1 MRYDVGRFRRPM
13 RRGVMEQMVSLIS
26 LGDGSTLTLDFTT
39 GVLDS
44 RLTFTRASDATFINS
59 SGLVQYA
66 DANHVRNSTMLVST
80 LWTQTTTGTGA
91 TTINGDGSVRF
102 NGAGGRV
109 TWLQSV
115 ALAAG
120 LQTTFSF
127 RVTAFTNTDLR
138 TSDLFFSGFGFTGQQ
153 YFYTDENG
161 TTHSL
166 TAFESLPKTGT
177 NGRGVYSC
185 TATTT
190 GTSCNVIFGA
200 DCNGVGRLGDV
211 TIRDPQVQYG
221 TVVPRRAYV
230 PNSSTISA
238 KWDSARFDHDPITR
252 APRGLLIEGQAT
264 NICLNGSMAYT
275 ATAPTSWTRGFSGCT
290 VASVDSTT
298 FAGQKAWSIS
308 ATASGQ
314 RDLLEQVIALA
325 ANTTYTVSVYLEAV
339 TGTVATFAY
348 MTSLPAGATSNTV
361 VNPSA
366 GRISFTVTVAA
377 TAGNGTLRIGIGTAT
392 GTGVSA
398 DASVRFSH
406 VQVETGEGASSY
418 IPTGASQATRVAD
431 SCVMTGTNF
440 SSWFAGATEG
450 VLYAECERPTKIPSP
465 ATDHA
470 IVGTRYANGQG
481 LWIYASA
488 TNQYPS
494 AYIFPT
500 GGAQFAGG
508 IATRISL
515 INKQAVRWFDGN
527 DITNFGN
534 GTQGTTNTAG
544 TGTMVPTMLTIGAN
558 STSGTEGNLEWLNG
572 CIRRVKFWPTALP
585 NAQIIALTT

>member
-1 MRYDVGRFRRPM
+1 M

-26 LGDGSTLTLDFTT
+26 LGDGSTLSLDFTT
-39 GVLDS
+39 GVLDP
-44 RLTFTRASDATFINS
+44 RLTFTRSTTGTFINS
-59 SGLVQYA
+59 SGYVTSA
-66 DANHVRNSTMLVST
+66 A
-80 LWTQTTTGTGA
+80 
-91 TTINGDGSVRF
+91 IN
-102 NGAGGRV
+102 A
-109 TWLQSV
+109 
-115 ALAAG
+115 
-120 LQTTFSF
+120 
-127 RVTAFTNTDLR
+127 
-138 TSDLFFSGFGFTGQQ
+138 
-153 YFYTDENG
+153 
-161 TTHSL
+161 
-166 TAFESLPKTGT
+166 P
-177 NGRGVYSC
+177 
-185 TATTT
+185 
-190 GTSCNVIFGA
+190 
-200 DCNGVGRLGDV
+200 
-211 TIRDPQVQYG
+211 
-221 TVVPRRAYV
+221 
-230 PNSSTISA
+230 
-238 KWDSARFDHDPITR
+238 RFDYDPTTLQ
-252 APRGLLIEGQAT
+252 PRGLLIEGSAT
-264 NICLNGSMAYT
+264 NLARRSDDFNTTVTDGTQWVAAGYTAGTLSTTLPDGTTGNARRISIASGSGSFRSADITVTASTAYT
-275 ATAPTSWTRGFSGCT
+275 FSFWARNNGGSQARFRVWNVTAGSSIVDYTQSVNNYVSQIGGANNTSSTWVRVSVQFTTPAGCTAIYVYPTSSDSGT
-290 VASVDSTT
+290 V
-298 FAGQKAWSIS
+298 
-308 ATASGQ
+308 
-314 RDLLEQVIALA
+314 DLLVW
-325 ANTTYTVSVYLEAV
+325 
-339 TGTVATFAY
+339 
-348 MTSLPAGATSNTV
+348 GA
-361 VNPSA
+361 
-366 GRISFTVTVAA
+366 
-377 TAGNGTLRIGIGTAT
+377 
-392 GTGVSA
+392 
-398 DASVRFSH
+398 
-406 VQVETGEGASSY
+406 QVETGFGASAY
-418 IPTGASQATRVAD
+418 IPTGASTATRNAD